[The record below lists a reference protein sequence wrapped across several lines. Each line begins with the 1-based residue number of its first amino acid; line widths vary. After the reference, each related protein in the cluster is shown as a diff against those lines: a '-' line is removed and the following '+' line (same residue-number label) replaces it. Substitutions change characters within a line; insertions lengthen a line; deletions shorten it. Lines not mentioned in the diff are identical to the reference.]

1 MDIQKEFERVKKW
14 GQGMCNTGI
23 SPELDKYIR
32 DTFSQVD
39 NNDRAGRTWY
49 KVYNWEYDSKYGAY
63 MISIETQEW
72 RNTTMSEFYGC
83 AVVD

>member
-1 MDIQKEFERVKKW
+1 MDIQKEFESVKKW
-14 GQGMCNTGI
+14 GQGMRNTGI
-23 SPELDKYIR
+23 SPELHKHIR

-49 KVYNWEYDSKYGAY
+49 KVYNWKYDSKYGAY

-72 RNTTMSEFYGC
+72 RNPTVIEFYGG

>member
-1 MDIQKEFERVKKW
+1 MDIQKEFESVKRW
-14 GQGMCNTGI
+14 GRGMSNTGI
-23 SPELDKYIR
+23 SPELHKHIR
-32 DTFSQVD
+32 DTFRKVD

-49 KVYNWEYDSKYGAY
+49 KVYNWNGDSKYGAY